1 MDIKSYA
8 FGFAMGKKRGD
19 GSGGESGKVKEVYT
33 AEELDTILANATAND
48 VGRGFLYLGE
58 TTDTYKFEYVYIIR
72 EG

>member
-19 GSGGESGKVKEVYT
+19 GSGGDNGKVREIST
-33 AEELDTILANATAND
+33 AAEMDTILANATAND

-58 TTDTYKFEYVYIIR
+58 TTDTYKFECVYIIR

>member
-19 GSGGESGKVKEVYT
+19 GSGGDNGKVQEIST
-33 AEELDTILANATAND
+33 AAELDTILANATAND

-58 TTDTYKFEYVYIIR
+58 TTDTYKFECVYIIR